1 MHRAAL
7 RVICI
12 NLQCTLI
19 LNHYCTNIS
28 CVCVC
33 EGFTSPEVVQ
43 VSNSSSS
50 PGSTPRRR
58 SADTTMS
65 SRRKLSASKEPKLN
79 VETLN
84 EKNKTTSDS
93 HLTSRNSDKEDSTP
107 KTTIKMDTPSIEI
120 SNSSKKF
127 TMETKLGDRTAQRSP
142 SPLSQE
148 KRTTSMTRQEAVSDI
163 RRSRGLI
170 NGEAKVNGDDKVI
183 TTAKPPLVA
192 SKEPVVTS
200 KPPTAK
206 SYDSSGRDSKLNS
219 LKNTSKDEHPAVA
232 DIKDAAKEQSA
243 ASPSSRRISQYRLS
257 GSEALHIFHPTRRNL
272 TARTGEYGDT
282 ITEHNDDSRTNSP
295 APPSKSPVPDKK
307 PSNSLKRDN
316 KLATVNVTEESP
328 TQQHLPPPPKSPG
341 VTSVTGTKR
350 PGVVETKQNALLGK
364 EEEMTEPPQ
373 PPKSPGATV
382 TRRPGN
388 VESKQKKMLALLG
401 KEASVDTER
410 PTEILRTTPVSM
422 NSFYCIVSFLR
433 YQNSTK
439 FIILIDLSPQKN

>member
-1 MHRAAL
+1 MCFH
-7 RVICI
+7 
-12 NLQCTLI
+12 
-19 LNHYCTNIS
+19 
-28 CVCVC
+28 

-43 VSNSSSS
+43 VSNSTSS

-84 EKNKTTSDS
+84 ELNKKNKTTSDS
-93 HLTSRNSDKEDSTP
+93 HLTSRGDTTP
-107 KTTIKMDTPSIEI
+107 KATTKTDTPSVEI
-120 SNSSKKF
+120 SNPPSKF
-127 TMETKLGDRTAQRSP
+127 TMETKLGDRTTQRSP
-142 SPLSQE
+142 SPLAQE

-170 NGEAKVNGDDKVI
+170 NGDAKVNGDDKVM

-192 SKEPVVTS
+192 SKEPIITT

-206 SYDSSGRDSKLNS
+206 PHEASRDSKPNG
-219 LKNTSKDEHPAVA
+219 LKNTSRDEHPAVT

-243 ASPSSRRISQYRLS
+243 ISPSSRRISQYRLS
-257 GSEALHIFHPTRRNL
+257 GSEALHIFHPTRRAV
-272 TARTGEYGDT
+272 TARSGEYGDA
-282 ITEHNDDSRTNSP
+282 ITEHKDDSRTNSP
-295 APPSKSPVPDKK
+295 APPSKSPVPDKRA
-307 PSNSLKRDN
+307 STSLKRDN
-316 KLATVNVTEESP
+316 KLATINVTEETP
-328 TQQHLPPPPKSPG
+328 AQQHLPPPPKSPG

-350 PGVVETKQNALLGK
+350 PGVVESKHNALLGK
-364 EEEMTEPPQ
+364 EEDTTAQLEPPP
-373 PPKSPGATV
+373 PPKSPGASV

-410 PTEILRTTPVSM
+410 PTELLRTTPVSM
-422 NSFYCIVSFLR
+422 KSLCISNNDIV
-433 YQNSTK
+433 
-439 FIILIDLSPQKN
+439 

>member
-1 MHRAAL
+1 MCLH
-7 RVICI
+7 
-12 NLQCTLI
+12 
-19 LNHYCTNIS
+19 
-28 CVCVC
+28 

-84 EKNKTTSDS
+84 ELNKKNKTASDS
-93 HLTSRNSDKEDSTP
+93 HLTSHDSDKVVKDTTP
-107 KTTIKMDTPSIEI
+107 KTTTKLDTPSIEI
-120 SNSSKKF
+120 NSSSKKF

-148 KRTTSMTRQEAVSDI
+148 KRTAGMTRQEAVSDI

-170 NGEAKVNGDDKVI
+170 NGEARVNGDDKVM

-206 SYDSSGRDSKLNS
+206 PYDSGRDSKLS
-219 LKNTSKDEHPAVA
+219 SSKSTSKDEHPTVS
-232 DIKDAAKEQSA
+232 DIKDAAREHSA

-257 GSEALHIFHPTRRNL
+257 GSEALHIFHPTRRNVI
-272 TARTGEYGDT
+272 ARSGEYGDT
-282 ITEHNDDSRTNSP
+282 STEHNDDSRTNSP
-295 APPSKSPVPDKK
+295 APPSKSPVP
-307 PSNSLKRDN
+307 SASLKRDN
-316 KLATVNVTEESP
+316 KLATVNVTEEAP

-350 PGVVETKQNALLGK
+350 PGVVESKQNSLLGK
-364 EEEMTEPPQ
+364 EEETTTQLEPPQ

-410 PTEILRTTPVSM
+410 PTEILRTTPVST
-422 NSFYCIVSFLR
+422 NSSYCVVGFLR
-433 YQNSTK
+433 C
-439 FIILIDLSPQKN
+439 